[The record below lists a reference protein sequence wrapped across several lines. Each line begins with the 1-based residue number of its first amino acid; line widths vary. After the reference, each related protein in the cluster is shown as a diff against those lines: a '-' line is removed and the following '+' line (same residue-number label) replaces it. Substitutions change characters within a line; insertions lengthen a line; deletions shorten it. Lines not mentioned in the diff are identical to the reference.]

1 MRQKLRVTEARRR
14 GVRVLFVL
22 GSQNHMN
29 GKQRKAVRHEERAHR
44 DVIFV
49 PARDY
54 LPHAVAEKSLGWWL
68 YAASNLQAKWIGKTD
83 DDSLTYLPRLEHELR
98 LMAQMTKQQGRSH
111 FYYGV
116 MTWRCWTPFHS
127 EPDGACGARGDDGP
141 LPQRPG
147 HAAAT
152 KGTLPSLVRQ
162 CSAGGEC
169 SAAIGPFPFADGS
182 LQLLS
187 SDLMLAVTS
196 TALARNFS
204 DSHGAKKQPPFWT
217 HEDAAMGYLIFHTA
231 MRQALPLTYVVLSA
245 WRHNKFWLNW
255 YPRKNPSLPNAH
267 TVNTHKVVTPM
278 MAQIALDAYEN
289 TTYAADPIQ
298 CHDCRESW
306 GWQLDDKPQ
315 YGRVPIEKFACCNK
329 ALTNDKA

>member
-1 MRQKLRVTEARRR
+1 MPQ
-14 GVRVLFVL
+14 
-22 GSQNHMN
+22 
-29 GKQRKAVRHEERAHR
+29 
-44 DVIFV
+44 
-49 PARDY
+49 
-54 LPHAVAEKSLGWWL
+54 
-68 YAASNLQAKWIGKTD
+68 
-83 DDSLTYLPRLEHELR
+83 EHELQ
-98 LMAQMTKQQGRSH
+98 LMAQMTGRTH

-116 MTWRCWTPFHS
+116 MTWRCWIPFHS

-141 LPQRPG
+141 LPRLPG
-147 HAAAT
+147 RAAAT
-152 KGTLPSLVRQ
+152 TGTLPSLLRQ
-162 CSAGGEC
+162 CSASGEC
-169 SAAIGPFPFADGS
+169 GAAIGPFPFADGS

-204 DSHGAKKQPPFWT
+204 ASHGAKKRPPYWT

-231 MRQALPLTYVVLSA
+231 MMQALPLTYVVLSA

-255 YPRKNPSLPNAH
+255 YPRNNPSLPNAH

-306 GWQLDDKPQ
+306 GWTCCHDKPP

-329 ALTNDKA
+329 ALDK

>member
-1 MRQKLRVTEARRR
+1 
-14 GVRVLFVL
+14 
-22 GSQNHMN
+22 
-29 GKQRKAVRHEERAHR
+29 
-44 DVIFV
+44 
-49 PARDY
+49 
-54 LPHAVAEKSLGWWL
+54 
-68 YAASNLQAKWIGKTD
+68 
-83 DDSLTYLPRLEHELR
+83 
-98 LMAQMTKQQGRSH
+98 MAQMTKQQGRSH

-329 ALTNDKA
+329 ALTNDTA

>member
-1 MRQKLRVTEARRR
+1 VTEARRR
-14 GVRVLFVL
+14 GVCVLFVL
-22 GSQNHMN
+22 GSQNHMSR
-29 GKQRKAVRHEERAHR
+29 KQRKAVRHEERAHR

-98 LMAQMTKQQGRSH
+98 LMAQMARRGRSH

-116 MTWRCWTPFHS
+116 MTWRCWIPFHS

-141 LPQRPG
+141 LPQLPG
-147 HAAAT
+147 RAAPT
-152 KGTLPSLVRQ
+152 TGTLPALIRQ

-169 SAAIGPFPFADGS
+169 RAAIGPFPFADGS

-187 SDLMLAVTS
+187 SDLMLAVTGTS
-196 TALARNFS
+196 LARNFS
-204 DSHGAKKQPPFWT
+204 ASHGAKKQPPFWT

-231 MRQALPLTYVVLSA
+231 MSQALPLTYVVLSA

-255 YPRKNPSLPNAH
+255 YPRNNPSLPNAH

-298 CHDCRESW
+298 CHDCRKSW
-306 GWQLDDKPQ
+306 GWQLDEKPQ
-315 YGRVPIEKFACCNK
+315 YGRVPFEKFACCNK
-329 ALTNDKA
+329 ALDK